1 MAVNEI
7 TKNFLVYAIRDFS
20 FAVAAVTLFS
30 NMFLLK
36 KFIIQTFF
44 TIQSKGEILSS
55 LVLKNIPSISLKK
68 HYLYLKSTFALY
80 NYNAF
85 SYLIIFINL
94 ICIHLLRHH
103 FLLLHHRYL
112 YCYETLQI
120 LLVQK

>member
-7 TKNFLVYAIRDFS
+7 AKIFLIYPIRDFFIRDGS
-20 FAVAAVTLFS
+20 CHAVLEYVS
-30 NMFLLK
+30 PK

-44 TIQSKGEILSS
+44 TIQSKREILSS
-55 LVLKNIPSISLKK
+55 LVLKNIPSISSKK
-68 HYLYLKSTFALY
+68 HYLYLKSTFSLY

-85 SYLIIFINL
+85 SYLVIFINL
-94 ICIHLLRHH
+94 IYIHLLRHH

-112 YCYETLQI
+112 YYYETLQI

>member
-1 MAVNEI
+1 MKSPKIFWFTLYVI
-7 TKNFLVYAIRDFS
+7 FS

-55 LVLKNIPSISLKK
+55 LVLKNIPSISSKK
-68 HYLYLKSTFALY
+68 HYLYLKSTSSLY

-85 SYLIIFINL
+85 SYLVIFINL
-94 ICIHLLRHH
+94 IYIHLLRHH

-112 YCYETLQI
+112 YYYETLQI

>member
-44 TIQSKGEILSS
+44 TIQSKEEILSS
-55 LVLKNIPSISLKK
+55 LVLKNIPSISSKK
-68 HYLYLKSTFALY
+68 TLFVSQKHLCSIQLQCVFLF
-80 NYNAF
+80 NYIYKLNLHTSFTTPF
-85 SYLIIFINL
+85 SF
-94 ICIHLLRHH
+94 
-103 FLLLHHRYL
+103 
-112 YCYETLQI
+112 TAS
-120 LLVQK
+120 

>member
-7 TKNFLVYAIRDFS
+7 TKNFLVYAICDFS
-20 FAVAAVTLFS
+20 FAVVAVTLFS

-94 ICIHLLRHH
+94 IYIHLLRHH

-112 YCYETLQI
+112 YYYETLQI